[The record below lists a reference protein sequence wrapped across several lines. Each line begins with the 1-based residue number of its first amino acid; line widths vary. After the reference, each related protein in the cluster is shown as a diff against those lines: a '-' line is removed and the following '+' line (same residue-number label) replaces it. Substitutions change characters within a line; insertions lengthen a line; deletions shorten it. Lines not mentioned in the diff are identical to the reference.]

1 MRRML
6 DPKTIALIGAS
17 EAEGTVGRTIM
28 ENLLRSEGRA
38 LFPVNPNHKTVF
50 DVPCFPS
57 IGAVPEP
64 VDLAVVATPAATV
77 PDVLLEC
84 AKAGVHGAI
93 VVSAGFGETGREG
106 LALERRIKKIL
117 RDYPMRVVGPNCLG
131 IIRPSVGL
139 NASFL
144 TVAPERGNIALV
156 SQSGALGTAI
166 GFNSAGQNVLVID
179 LKDGRTGGLGIG
191 LVVGS
196 QQASLSTTQT
206 DGIWIAGTSNGHWA
220 VFTASGTTITLN
232 NLVLFGSLGALVVA
246 IVRAAG
252 GVPATTDM
260 LNFLFAGPE
269 LMPTLGAGAM
279 AVSLA
284 TVVVVS
290 VLSGFYPALLAMRVT
305 PVEAMAT
312 EE

>member
-106 LALERRIKKIL
+106 LAHRRERRQDVHQRAQGRGVRCGGQRAVAIRHVHL
-117 RDYPMRVVGPNCLG
+117 PARGRGPAAHDPAPPARRV
-131 IIRPSVGL
+131 PS
-139 NASFL
+139 ASCD
-144 TVAPERGNIALV
+144 PPGALV
-156 SQSGALGTAI
+156 ALDEGTPTAP
-166 GFNSAGQNVLVID
+166 
-179 LKDGRTGGLGIG
+179 GRTGRE
-191 LVVGS
+191 
-196 QQASLSTTQT
+196 
-206 DGIWIAGTSNGHWA
+206 N
-220 VFTASGTTITLN
+220 
-232 NLVLFGSLGALVVA
+232 
-246 IVRAAG
+246 
-252 GVPATTDM
+252 
-260 LNFLFAGPE
+260 
-269 LMPTLGAGAM
+269 GAGWM
-279 AVSLA
+279 K
-284 TVVVVS
+284 TFC
-290 VLSGFYPALLAMRVT
+290 GNTRGRI
-305 PVEAMAT
+305 
-312 EE
+312 